1 MVSDSPN
8 PPEKHV
14 IFLDGGCL
22 FCQRTARLLHRW
34 DRTKKIHFSTLQGE
48 TASTLPPSWRN
59 TVDAQG
65 QPNGAAVLIECAG
78 QANER
83 RWRSAD
89 AILRAL
95 LLTKSLFAVCWLFH
109 YIPGFLK
116 DALYNLVAR
125 NRHRLT
131 WGKKTC
137 PLPSQAFKEKFL
149 P

>member
-1 MVSDSPN
+1 MISESSN
-8 PPEKHV
+8 LAEKH
-14 IFLDGGCL
+14 ILFLDGDCL

-34 DRTKKIHFSTLQGE
+34 DRTKKIHFSTLQGA
-48 TASTLPPSWRN
+48 TASILPSDWKN

-65 QPNGAAVLIECAG
+65 QPTGAAVLVECAG

-89 AILRAL
+89 AILRSL
-95 LLTKSLFAVCWLFH
+95 LLTKSFWAVCWLFH
-109 YIPGFLK
+109 YTPGFLK
-116 DALYNLVAR
+116 HGLYNLIAR
-125 NRHRLT
+125 NRHRLR

-137 PLPSQAFKEKFL
+137 PLPSQAFKDQSL